1 MTEAPERE
9 TSSTGLDITVA
20 GMLAYAG
27 GWVTGLVFFL
37 LEKNSQF
44 VRFHAAQSMMTFVP
58 LFLAFWFVPVW
69 FILWPLSVALW
80 ILLMYKALQG
90 ERFKLPVVGDLAE
103 RRALRKTVQ

>member
-1 MTEAPERE
+1 MTEATERE

-20 GMLAYAG
+20 AMLSYAG
-27 GWVTGLVFFL
+27 GWVTGLVFL
-37 LEKNSQF
+37 MLEKESRF
-44 VRFHAAQSMMTFVP
+44 VRFHAAQSLMTFAP
-58 LFLAFWFVPVW
+58 LFVAFWLVPVW

-90 ERFKLPVVGDLAE
+90 ERFKLPVVGDFAE